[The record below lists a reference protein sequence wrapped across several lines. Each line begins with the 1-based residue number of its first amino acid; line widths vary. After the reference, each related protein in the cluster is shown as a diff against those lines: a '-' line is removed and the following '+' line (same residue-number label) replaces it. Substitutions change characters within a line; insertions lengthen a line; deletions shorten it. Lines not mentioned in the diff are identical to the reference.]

1 MARDGFYRPESFI
14 SPGSEY
20 GLLRAATPDRT
31 VWLYA
36 KIPWTSALLDGA
48 GDSKRKEAEQS
59 FMAFFDG
66 LAGEVS
72 VAGMRYRDL
81 LKSEYRE
88 FHLLTGSMPIPYRPP
103 VMQQDDLKS
112 YQAYYYRNLNVCKQF
127 AVIGVPL
134 KLGGEAGRKGRKQ
147 SLLRKVTTKFNQLSF
162 SMANGYAMFEEY
174 LPDAH
179 RIERIMLNA
188 GLIPFTIMEESERE
202 QMVAMMETW
211 WVSRAS
217 ASALPIIAENDHL
230 HFFPNSKVCQN
241 AKRLYDEGIDCD
253 QWNID
258 SEYPASICFART
270 TQFAQS
276 DITDPSNLWIAKLME
291 VATAGGANA
300 VGTSIRGKVE
310 PGKVTADTIRRNART
325 IDENIKE
332 RYQHGRELPPI

>member
-1 MARDGFYRPESFI
+1 
-14 SPGSEY
+14 
-20 GLLRAATPDRT
+20 
-31 VWLYA
+31 
-36 KIPWTSALLDGA
+36 
-48 GDSKRKEAEQS
+48 
-59 FMAFFDG
+59 
-66 LAGEVS
+66 
-72 VAGMRYRDL
+72 
-81 LKSEYRE
+81 
-88 FHLLTGSMPIPYRPP
+88 
-103 VMQQDDLKS
+103 
-112 YQAYYYRNLNVCKQF
+112 
-127 AVIGVPL
+127 
-134 KLGGEAGRKGRKQ
+134 
-147 SLLRKVTTKFNQLSF
+147 
-162 SMANGYAMFEEY
+162 MFEEY

-202 QMVAMMETW
+202 QLVAMMETW

-310 PGKVTADTIRRNART
+310 PGKVTADTIRRT
-325 IDENIKE
+325 PHD
-332 RYQHGRELPPI
+332 